1 MVMCISPRYCVC
13 TWEFILFSNFAK
25 LKFLD
30 DQQFPTKAK
39 SFKYRFLSLNNIHM
53 LLTLALSLVKIR
65 WPWWGLCHLPFDQ
78 VQTNT
83 SQNKM
88 PNSHPEIC
96 ASISPHTHYHP
107 FLFLQQRNEREVSW
121 NQIRARNPM
130 KTQEQSLR
138 EFEREWV
145 KWELSVRAQHSPLG
159 LYLKRKWPGT
169 VGRSQA

>member
-1 MVMCISPRYCVC
+1 MWYGNVHLSL
-13 TWEFILFSNFAK
+13 ILWMHLGIYFLFKNFAK

-39 SFKYRFLSLNNIHM
+39 SFKYKFLSLNNIHM

-78 VQTNT
+78 VQTYT

-96 ASISPHTHYHP
+96 ASISITPHPSIQKEILHVHIENSPSPRRRHSYEMKKIIIKRCLSKEDDATCISM
-107 FLFLQQRNEREVSW
+107 RNH
-121 NQIRARNPM
+121 AHLM
-130 KTQEQSLR
+130 
-138 EFEREWV
+138 
-145 KWELSVRAQHSPLG
+145 
-159 LYLKRKWPGT
+159 
-169 VGRSQA
+169 